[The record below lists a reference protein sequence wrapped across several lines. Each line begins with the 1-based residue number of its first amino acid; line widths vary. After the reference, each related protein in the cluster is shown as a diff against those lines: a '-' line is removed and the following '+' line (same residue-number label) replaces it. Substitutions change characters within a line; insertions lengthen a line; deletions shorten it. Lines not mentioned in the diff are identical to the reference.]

1 MSAKYTFPILALDNV
16 FTDTMRQMF
25 LIPFNG
31 WENGHSD
38 TL

>member
-16 FTDTMRQMF
+16 LTNTMRQMF

-31 WENGHSD
+31 
-38 TL
+38 